1 MKLEANPHSPRPAD
15 IQLIAQALDEARPW
29 GLEAEVMHS
38 ALIMAAEAN
47 EHGLTIEEVLEA
59 ALEEWDL

>member
-1 MKLEANPHSPRPAD
+1 MAS
-15 IQLIAQALDEARPW
+15 ALDTAKEYE
-29 GLEAEVMHS
+29 LEAEVMYS
-38 ALIMAAEAN
+38 ALLMAAEAN